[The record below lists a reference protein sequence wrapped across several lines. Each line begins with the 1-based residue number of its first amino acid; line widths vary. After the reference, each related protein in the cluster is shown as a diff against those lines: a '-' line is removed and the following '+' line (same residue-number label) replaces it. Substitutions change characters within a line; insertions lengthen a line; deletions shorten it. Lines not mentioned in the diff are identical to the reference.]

1 MATKI
6 AQLEDRIS
14 KLEAEILML
23 KQTSAKATS
32 LPPHRQILGE
42 FKDDPVF
49 DEIVRL
55 GKEIRDQERSPKL
68 IRSKQTT
75 RRKGA

>member
-1 MATKI
+1 MATKL
-6 AQLEDRIS
+6 AQLEERLIR
-14 KLEAEILML
+14 LEAEVREL
-23 KQTSAKATS
+23 KTSTAETTTV
-32 LPPHRQILGE
+32 PWHRRILGE

-55 GKEIRDQERSPKL
+55 GKELRDKERSPKR
-68 IRSKQTT
+68 IRPKQT